1 MEFLVSVVK
10 LKFMC
15 VVQMMLAPGKI
26 QIHMD
31 FPWCTFNCHPWELCV
46 FLARGENSAS
56 LI

>member
-15 VVQMMLAPGKI
+15 VVQMMLAPGEI